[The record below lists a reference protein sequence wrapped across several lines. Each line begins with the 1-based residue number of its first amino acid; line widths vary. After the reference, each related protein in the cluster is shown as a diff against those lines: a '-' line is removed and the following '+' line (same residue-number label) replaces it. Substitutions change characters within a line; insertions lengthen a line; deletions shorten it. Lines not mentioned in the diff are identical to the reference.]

1 MTKAGR
7 ISVKIV
13 LAAVS
18 VCIFVSLCSAAEQK
32 RSFVPS
38 EPVMHVNSVKKG
50 MKGYLKTVLSGKKIT
65 KHTVSIEG
73 VIKRKTSPKELI
85 LIKITDKK
93 LLDAGGAAAG
103 MSGSPVY
110 VNGKL
115 IGAFAYGWSFA
126 DKRLGLVTPIDEMCR
141 SMDWQDF
148 VPSFIRVKE
157 EDDKD
162 FMAVDNRTPEKFAN
176 LPGENESEL
185 EAIPERDPHPPV
197 YIEDF
202 EEIKENTIRPPF
214 LLIDDELSYDIQTLK
229 NAKLVPLSF
238 ALQADGFGE
247 SSLKRLENKL
257 GTSIIPLAA
266 ASDSES
272 GVKLSSRLQP
282 GSAMGVVLAWGDI
295 TLGGIGTLTS
305 VDRDGR
311 FLAFG
316 HPMLRRGSVAMPL
329 TESEIIRIIPNM
341 QQAFKL
347 GSIGAING
355 MVTQDRPEAIGG
367 WFGKL
372 PPSVSYDV
380 LVHDLDNSR
389 LKAKRFRTIVD
400 PYIAPE
406 IGHEAVLSILQ
417 NEWARGGEG
426 TLMLRFGVNGGGLK
440 EPWERR
446 DIFYSRENALEAIE
460 KEMKLLTE
468 IFALNKFEEINPLG
482 IEVEA
487 LLTRIPRVAFV
498 DSLKIIDEKEFYS
511 PGDVIELEATIR
523 PWRKEPVVK
532 KISLRV
538 PKKAVGMCEI
548 DVRAG
553 GIEPQ
558 KESAVLLGLNQ
569 ITSLESLLKELSVQ
583 ETNNMLIAEIGGP
596 EMPEKK
602 KKKHEST
609 VGKMDKKHR
618 TDDDDKDGGEEDDD
632 GANREI
638 DMEDDDDTAKMDKI
652 PKYLTETRLMSEI
665 QKERIEEGSLR
676 ILDTNYYMD
685 GILRKFIKI
694 KKSGKE
700 GLEELQEFLEMIEKA
715 VKEEAKSSGSA
726 NESAGSPSESAAKYF
741 KSASREL
748 LKK

>member
-1 MTKAGR
+1 MIKTKTV
-7 ISVKIV
+7 VKI
-13 LAAVS
+13 LSAAVS
-18 VCIFVSLCSAAEQK
+18 VCMFAGLCSAAEQK
-32 RSFVPS
+32 LSFVPS
-38 EPVMHVNSVKKG
+38 EPVMHAASVKKG
-50 MKGYLKTVLSGKKIT
+50 MKGYLKTVLSGKEIT
-65 KHTVSIEG
+65 KHSVSVEG

-93 LLDAGGAAAG
+93 LLAAGGAAAG

-126 DKRLGLVTPIDEMCR
+126 DKSLGLVTPIDEMCR
-141 SMDWQDF
+141 AMDWLEF
-148 VPSFIRVKE
+148 VPSFTRTKE

-162 FMAVDNRTPEKFAN
+162 FMAVDNRTPEEFAN
-176 LPGENESEL
+176 LPGESEL
-185 EAIPERDPHPPV
+185 EKIPERDPHPPV

-229 NAKLVPLSF
+229 KAKLVPLSF

-272 GVKLSSRLQP
+272 GVKLNSRLQP
-282 GSAMGVVLAWGDI
+282 GSAIGVVLAWGDI

-316 HPMLRRGSVAMPL
+316 HPMLCRGSVAMPL
-329 TESEIIRIIPNM
+329 TESEIIRIIPGIR
-341 QQAFKL
+341 QAFKL
-347 GSIGAING
+347 GNIGAING

-372 PPSVSYDV
+372 PPSISYDV

-400 PYIAPE
+400 PYMAPE
-406 IGHEAVLSILQ
+406 IGQEAVLSILQ

-426 TLMLRFGVNGGGLK
+426 TLMLRLGINGGGLK
-440 EPWERR
+440 EAWERR

-468 IFALNKFEEINPLG
+468 IFALNKFEEINPFG

-487 LLTRIPRVAFV
+487 LLTRIPRVAFI
-498 DSLKIIDEKEFYS
+498 DSLKIINEKEFYS

-523 PWRKEPVVK
+523 PWRKKPVVK

-558 KESAVLLGLNQ
+558 KETAVLLGLNQ
-569 ITSLESLLKELSVQ
+569 ITSLESLLRELSVQ

-602 KKKHEST
+602 KKKHENT
-609 VGKMDKKHR
+609 VGRMNKKPR
-618 TDDDDKDGGEEDDD
+618 TGNHDEDGGEDENND
-632 GANREI
+632 ANREI
-638 DMEDDDDTAKMDKI
+638 DVEDDDDTAKMDKI
-652 PKYLTETRLMSEI
+652 PKLLTETRLMSEI

-694 KKSGKE
+694 
-700 GLEELQEFLEMIEKA
+700 
-715 VKEEAKSSGSA
+715 
-726 NESAGSPSESAAKYF
+726 
-741 KSASREL
+741 
-748 LKK
+748 